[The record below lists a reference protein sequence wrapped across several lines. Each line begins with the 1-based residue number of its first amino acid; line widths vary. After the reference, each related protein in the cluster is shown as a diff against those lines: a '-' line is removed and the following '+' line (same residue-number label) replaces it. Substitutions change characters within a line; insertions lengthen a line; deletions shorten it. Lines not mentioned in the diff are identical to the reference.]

1 MITLSNSVN
10 SVTLIRVLLLNVT
23 LYLAVELTSYNKEI
37 RCSICHHIEAVND
50 SFNSLRQ
57 ADSPLCLFNDID

>member
-1 MITLSNSVN
+1 MITLSNSVY
-10 SVTLIRVLLLNVT
+10 SMTFIRVLLLNVR

-37 RCSICHHIEAVND
+37 RCSIRHHIEAVND

-57 ADSPLCLFNDID
+57 ADSSLCLFNDID